1 MISIIILEKY
11 LSMNL
16 DEKRKHYKC
25 GSNYV
30 KLSDIDTWQK
40 YGQSEKIAHKFS
52 GGDFTFNSEIN
63 KRVSIYIGDIT
74 ALEIDAIVN
83 AANAQLAGGGGGTEK
98 TII

>member
-1 MISIIILEKY
+1 
-11 LSMNL
+11 MNL